1 MKLYFKIVRALMENK
16 AIVII
21 KSPDTENSADVV
33 VGKNLSKDFTVNSL
47 MSTLK
52 AMVL

>member
-1 MKLYFKIVRALMENK
+1 MKRYFNIVRALMESK

-21 KSPDTENSADVV
+21 KSPDNDRSADVV